1 EHERAEAALR
11 EAGEATRTL
20 ANTSAERDAARAA
33 LEEERAKV
41 ADHTA
46 HLAKTAAALTTAT
59 QRADTHERHLAALRE
74 TVLDDTAE
82 DLRTRLLAVL
92 LAKV

>member
-1 EHERAEAALR
+1 MALR
-11 EAGEATRTL
+11 EAGEATRAL

-33 LEEERAKV
+33 LEVERTKV
-41 ADHTA
+41 ADHAA
-46 HLAKTAAALTTAT
+46 HLAKTAATLTTAT
-59 QRADTHERHLAALRE
+59 QRADTHERQLAALRD
-74 TVLDDTAE
+74 TLLDDTAD